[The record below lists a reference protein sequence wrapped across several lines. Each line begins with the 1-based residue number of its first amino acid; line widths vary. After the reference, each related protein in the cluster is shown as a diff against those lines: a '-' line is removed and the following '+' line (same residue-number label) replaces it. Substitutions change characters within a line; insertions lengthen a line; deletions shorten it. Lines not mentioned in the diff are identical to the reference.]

1 MDNNYDGDCGDHR
14 LPGHSHFRN
23 ARIFIATSTRHN
35 FDLGCRHLGLLI
47 GVVTWFLLAIAF
59 PLSLGQGVPRVK
71 AGFMLPSVYWGALV
85 PAGVLGM
92 IVGALFWFIAQP
104 DRDHL

>member
-1 MDNNYDGDCGDHR
+1 MVIAAITAYLGTAIFGIPAYLLLR
-14 LPGHSHFRN
+14 
-23 ARIFIATSTRHN
+23 ARGITSIWVAVIF
-35 FDLGCRHLGLLI
+35 GLLI

-59 PLSLGQGVPRVK
+59 PLSLGQGVPGVK

-92 IVGALFWFIAQP
+92 IVGALFWFIARP